1 MAESSTHLVPSDRL
15 DSIRIQIWD
24 PERYFAPPGF
34 FGVFIDLGIKA
45 VNEGIRKCGPCRRG
59 QFQRVR
65 QQVSCVLSHVFV
77 LQCSGTPHA
86 GSRVCDTKVNM
97 LRIPRKSAEIRP

>member
-1 MAESSTHLVPSDRL
+1 
-15 DSIRIQIWD
+15 
-24 PERYFAPPGF
+24 
-34 FGVFIDLGIKA
+34 
-45 VNEGIRKCGPCRRG
+45 
-59 QFQRVR
+59 VR